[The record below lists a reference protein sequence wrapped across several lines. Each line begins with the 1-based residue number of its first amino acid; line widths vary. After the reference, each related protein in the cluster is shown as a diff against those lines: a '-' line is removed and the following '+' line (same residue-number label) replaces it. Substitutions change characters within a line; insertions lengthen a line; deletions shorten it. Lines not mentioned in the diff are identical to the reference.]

1 MKRILIVDDAKD
13 VRQSIMAMLKNQ
25 PYELLEAGNGEEA
38 WDLILKS
45 HPDLV
50 VLDIKMPI
58 MDGLDLL
65 REMKNEW
72 IDIPVMIIT
81 GDASITLQESA
92 KILGAKH
99 FFTKPLEPNIFVQT
113 INNLSQV
120 A

>member
-1 MKRILIVDDAKD
+1 MKKILIVDDAKD
-13 VRQSIMAMLKNQ
+13 VRVSIMRMLKNQ
-25 PYELLEAGNGEEA
+25 PYLLIEASDGEEA
-38 WDLILKS
+38 WDLILKV
-45 HPDLV
+45 HPDLI
-50 VLDIKMPI
+50 VLDIKMPV

-81 GDASITLQESA
+81 GDASITLQEAA

-99 FFTKPLEPNIFVQT
+99 FLTKPLEPNIFVQT
-113 INNLSQV
+113 INILSQT